1 MTWPVLR
8 PFSRNPLNRTSDR
21 IQAAIV
27 TLALSVVVV
36 AAPFAWGAGT
46 KIRDAETHKYLQ
58 QAQARHALVA
68 RAIDDSKP
76 SDSFGATPITV
87 KARWQLNGTDHT
99 QVLGWDYAVKAGDPL
114 QIWVDANGNQV
125 ESPTPIERAAV
136 EGVIAAFVGW
146 WIVVLAAA
154 QVVSALRAHLIR
166 MRDAQWER
174 EIRYLVDDDG
184 GRTNRSQ

>member
-1 MTWPVLR
+1 MRIFVIRPTTSPVFRL
-8 PFSRNPLNRTSDR
+8 FSRNPLIRTSDR

-36 AAPFAWGAGT
+36 AAPVAWGVGT

-68 RAIDDSKP
+68 KATDDSKP
-76 SDSFGATPITV
+76 SDAFGAAPVTV
-87 KARWQLNGTDHT
+87 KVRWQLNGTDHT

-114 QIWVDANGNQV
+114 QIWVNANGNQV
-125 ESPTPIERAAV
+125 EGPTPIGRAVV

-154 QVVSALRAHLIR
+154 
-166 MRDAQWER
+166 
-174 EIRYLVDDDG
+174 
-184 GRTNRSQ
+184 